1 MNEKP
6 MQYNHKE
13 IEKKW
18 QGVWDEKGVYK
29 TADQKAGAENEYIL
43 VEFPYPSGDLHVGH
57 WYAFAITDIYA
68 KYRRMLGK
76 NVLFPVGFDAFGLP
90 AENAAIKNNLNPRE
104 WTFSNIEF
112 MKTQMKRMG
121 ASFDWEHLVV
131 TCSPEYYKWTQWLFL
146 KFLENNLAYQSE
158 TNVNWCPSCKTVL
171 ANEQV
176 TGGKCERCGT
186 EVIQKKMKQ
195 WQLGITKYADR
206 LIDDLDT
213 LDWPHAIKEAQKNW
227 IGRSEG
233 SLIPFKVVFEKADTS
248 DTEISFE
255 VFTTRADTL
264 FGVSYVV
271 LAPESDLVQSLLEKV
286 SNRAEVEA
294 YISQT
299 SKKTEMD
306 RIADNKEKTGV
317 QLQGVFV
324 INPTNNEQVPVFIS
338 DYVLAGYGTGAVMA
352 VPAHDERD
360 FTFAKKF
367 NLPIKEVVIPS
378 MVDTR
383 NPPVTGKEYVIRK
396 NVHPIVRNNKGE
408 YLCLKWKK
416 HDWTTFPMGGVED
429 GEDIVEAAK
438 REVYEE
444 TGYKNLKFIEIL
456 GGPVRAEY
464 FAAHKDQNRV
474 AITQAVVFELIDEEN
489 DPIKQEEADS
499 HEVFWM
505 PIKEATTERMTH
517 TEMIIWIE
525 RLSGS
530 EKIFT
535 DEGSLINSKQFDNLT
550 SSEAAQKITEFV
562 GGKMTKN
569 YRLRDWLVS
578 RQRYWGCPIPVIHC
592 AKCGVVAVPEAD
604 LPVVLPEISDFM
616 PREDGKSP
624 LAKATEWLN
633 VKCPK
638 CGGDAERETDTLD
651 TFIDSSWY
659 YLRYVDPK
667 NDAEFASK
675 EKQDKWLPVNFYSG
689 GSEHTTMHLLFARF
703 FHKALFDFG
712 LVKSNEPFTTRLNRG
727 LILGPDGN
735 KMSKSKGNVIN
746 PDEIV
751 ERLGADTVRGYL
763 SFIGPYNE
771 PGNYPW
777 DLNGVVGIRR
787 FIEKMCRVKVASE
800 TSLEV
805 KKELSKTIKKV
816 SEDYQKLKFNTAL
829 AQLMIFTN
837 LAEKNSISKEDY
849 QTYLKLVFPIF
860 PHVAE
865 ELWSESGGEGLI
877 VESSW
882 PEQIEIDLSNEQ
894 KIINISI
901 NGKFRGTVE
910 VSPEADEAEVQKIA
924 FDNPNIAK
932 WLDGKT
938 IKKTI
943 YVKGKLLS
951 FVIEA

>member
-1 MNEKP
+1 MNEKQI
-6 MQYNHKE
+6 QYNHKE

-43 VEFPYPSGDLHVGH
+43 VEFPYPSGNLHVGH
-57 WYAFAITDIYA
+57 WYAFAVTDIYA

-104 WTFSNIEF
+104 WTLSNIEF
-112 MKTQMKRMG
+112 MKTQMKSMG

-176 TGGKCERCGT
+176 TTGRCARCES
-186 EVIQKKMKQ
+186 EVIQKKMNQ

-233 SLIPFKVVFEKADTS
+233 SLIPFKVAFEKAETADMEKNNS
-248 DTEISFE
+248 SEISFE

-271 LAPESDLVQSLLEKV
+271 LAPESDLVQNLLEKV
-286 SNRAEVEA
+286 SNRTDVEA

-306 RIADNKEKTGV
+306 RITDNKEKTGIE
-317 QLQGVFV
+317 LQGVFA
-324 INPTNNEQVPVFIS
+324 INLANNEQVPIFIS

-360 FTFAKKF
+360 FAFAKKF
-367 NLPIKEVVIPS
+367 NLPIKVVI
-378 MVDTR
+378 VDPQ
-383 NPPVTGKEYVIRK
+383 NLNQ
-396 NVHPIVRNNKGE
+396 NV
-408 YLCLKWKK
+408 L
-416 HDWTTFPMGGVED
+416 
-429 GEDIVEAAK
+429 
-438 REVYEE
+438 
-444 TGYKNLKFIEIL
+444 
-456 GGPVRAEY
+456 
-464 FAAHKDQNRV
+464 
-474 AITQAVVFELIDEEN
+474 
-489 DPIKQEEADS
+489 
-499 HEVFWM
+499 
-505 PIKEATTERMTH
+505 
-517 TEMIIWIE
+517 
-525 RLSGS
+525 
-530 EKIFT
+530 EKVFT
-535 DEGSLINSKQFDNLT
+535 DEGVLINSDKFNSLT
-550 SSEAAQKITEFV
+550 SADAASKITEFV

-604 LPVVLPEISDFM
+604 LPVVLPEISDFL

-624 LAKATEWLN
+624 LAKATDWLN

-638 CGGDAERETDTLD
+638 CGGNAERETDTLD

-667 NDAEFASK
+667 NDAEFASQ

-703 FHKALFDFG
+703 FHKALYDFG
-712 LVKSNEPFTTRLNRG
+712 LVKSTEPFTTRLNRG

-735 KMSKSKGNVIN
+735 KMSKSKGNVID

-787 FIEKMCRVKVASE
+787 FIEKVCRIKIATE
-800 TSLEV
+800 TSPEV
-805 KKELSKTIKKV
+805 RKELSRTIKKV
-816 SEDYQKLKFNTAL
+816 TEDYQKLKFNTAL

-849 QTYLKLVFPIF
+849 QIYLKLVFPIF

-865 ELWSESGGEGLI
+865 ELWSESGGEGLL
-877 VESSW
+877 VEAKW
-882 PEQIEIDLSNEQ
+882 PENIEIDSSNDKQ
-894 KIINISI
+894 ILTIHI
-901 NGKFRGTVE
+901 NGRMRGTVE
-910 VSPEADEAEVQKIA
+910 VEPNITEVQVQELA
-924 FDNPNIAK
+924 FSDPNIAK
-932 WLDGKT
+932 WLEGKN

-943 YVKGKLLS
+943 YVKGKLFS
-951 FVIEA
+951 VVTEA

>member
-1 MNEKP
+1 MNEKQI
-6 MQYNHKE
+6 QYNHKE

-29 TADQKAGAENEYIL
+29 TADQKTGADNEYIL

-90 AENAAIKNNLNPRE
+90 AENAAIKRGLNPRE

-306 RIADNKEKTGV
+306 RIADNKEKTGI
-317 QLQGVFV
+317 QLHGVFV
-324 INPTNNEQVPVFIS
+324 INPANNEQVPVFIS

-360 FTFAKKF
+360 FAFAKKF
-367 NLPIKEVVIPS
+367 NLPIKKVIL
-378 MVDTR
+378 
-383 NPPVTGKEYVIRK
+383 PPVIYSTSGIGIRGRG
-396 NVHPIVRNNKGE
+396 PAGDSDIRIISDCYTEEGE
-408 YLCLKWKK
+408 LVNS
-416 HDWTTFPMGGVED
+416 D
-429 GEDIVEAAK
+429 
-438 REVYEE
+438 
-444 TGYKNLKFIEIL
+444 KFN
-456 GGPVRAEY
+456 G
-464 FAAHKDQNRV
+464 
-474 AITQAVVFELIDEEN
+474 
-489 DPIKQEEADS
+489 
-499 HEVFWM
+499 
-505 PIKEATTERMTH
+505 
-517 TEMIIWIE
+517 
-525 RLSGS
+525 
-530 EKIFT
+530 
-535 DEGSLINSKQFDNLT
+535 LT
-550 SSEAAQKITEFV
+550 SADAVQKITEFV

-592 AKCGVVAVPEAD
+592 AKCGAVAVPEAD
-604 LPVVLPEISDFM
+604 LPVVLPEIVDFL

-624 LAKATEWLN
+624 LAKATDWLN

-667 NDAEFASK
+667 NENEFASK

-703 FHKALFDFG
+703 FHKVLFDFG
-712 LVKSNEPFTTRLNRG
+712 LVKSTEPFTTRLNRG

-787 FIEKMCRVKVASE
+787 FIEKMCRVKVDIE
-800 TSLEV
+800 TSPEV
-805 KKELSKTIKKV
+805 RKELSKTIKKV

-837 LAEKNSISKEDY
+837 LAEKNSISKGDY

-877 VESSW
+877 VERLW

-932 WLDGKT
+932 WLEGKT

-943 YVKGKLLS
+943 YVKGKLFS
-951 FVIEA
+951 VVTN

>member
-1 MNEKP
+1 MNEKQI
-6 MQYNHKE
+6 QYNHKE

-90 AENAAIKNNLNPRE
+90 AENAAIKRGLNPRE

-176 TGGKCERCGT
+176 SGGKCERCGT
-186 EVIQKKMKQ
+186 EVIQKKMNQ

-206 LIDDLDT
+206 LIDDLDN

-233 SLIPFKVVFEKADTS
+233 SLISFKVAFEKDHTADSEKNNTS
-248 DTEISFE
+248 EISFE

-286 SNRAEVEA
+286 SNRAKVEA

-306 RIADNKEKTGV
+306 RIADNKDKTGV
-317 QLQGVFV
+317 RLEGVFA
-324 INPTNNEQVPVFIS
+324 INPANNEQVPVFIS

-360 FTFAKKF
+360 FAFAKKF
-367 NLPIKEVVIPS
+367 NLNIKTVIS
-378 MVDTR
+378 
-383 NPPVTGKEYVIRK
+383 I
-396 NVHPIVRNNKGE
+396 
-408 YLCLKWKK
+408 
-416 HDWTTFPMGGVED
+416 F
-429 GEDIVEAAK
+429 A
-438 REVYEE
+438 
-444 TGYKNLKFIEIL
+444 TGYSEEELQKKYSEYSGHEKPYVREFGVLLNSGQFNNLSTE
-456 GGPVRAEY
+456 
-464 FAAHKDQNRV
+464 V
-474 AITQAVVFELIDEEN
+474 ARE
-489 DPIKQEEADS
+489 
-499 HEVFWM
+499 
-505 PIKEATTERMTH
+505 
-517 TEMIIWIE
+517 
-525 RLSGS
+525 
-530 EKIFT
+530 
-535 DEGSLINSKQFDNLT
+535 
-550 SSEAAQKITEFV
+550 KITEFV
-562 GGKMTKN
+562 GGKITKN

-592 AKCGVVAVPEAD
+592 AKCGAVAVPESE
-604 LPVVLPEISDFM
+604 LPVVLPEISDFL

-624 LAKATEWLN
+624 LAKATDWLN

-659 YLRYVDPK
+659 YLRYTDPK
-667 NDAEFASK
+667 NENEFAAK

-703 FHKALFDFG
+703 FHKALFDLG
-712 LVKSNEPFTTRLNRG
+712 LVKSAEPFTTRLNRG

-787 FIEKMCRVKVASE
+787 FIEKMCRIQITAE
-800 TSLEV
+800 TSSEV
-805 KKELSKTIKKV
+805 RKELSKTIKKV
-816 SEDYQKLKFNTAL
+816 TEDYQKLKFNTAL

-865 ELWSESGGEGLI
+865 ELWNQSSGEGLI
-877 VESSW
+877 VEAKW
-882 PEQIEIDLSNEQ
+882 PENIEIDSSNDKQ
-894 KIINISI
+894 ILTIHI
-901 NGKFRGTVE
+901 NGKMRGTIEVE
-910 VSPEADEAEVQKIA
+910 PNITEAQVQELA
-924 FDNPNIAK
+924 FSDPNIAK
-932 WLDGKT
+932 WLEGKT

-943 YVKGKLLS
+943 YVKGKLFS
-951 FVIEA
+951 VVAEA

>member
-1 MNEKP
+1 MNEKQI
-6 MQYNHKE
+6 QYNHKE
-13 IEKKW
+13 IETKW

-90 AENAAIKNNLNPRE
+90 AENAAIKRGLNPRE

-176 TGGKCERCGT
+176 SGGKCERCGT

-206 LIDDLDT
+206 LIDDLDN

-233 SLIPFKVVFEKADTS
+233 SLIPFKVVDS
-248 DTEISFE
+248 EISFE
-255 VFTTRADTL
+255 VFTTRADTF

-271 LAPESDLVQSLLEKV
+271 LAPESNLVQNLLEKV
-286 SNRAEVEA
+286 LNRAEVEA

-306 RIADNKEKTGV
+306 RIADNKDKTGV
-317 QLQGVFV
+317 SLEGVFV
-324 INPTNNEQVPVFIS
+324 TNPANNEQVPVFIS

-360 FTFAKKF
+360 FAFAKKF
-367 NLPIKEVVIPS
+367 NLPIKQVILDS
-378 MVDTR
+378 Q
-383 NPPVTGKEYVIRK
+383 NS
-396 NVHPIVRNNKGE
+396 
-408 YLCLKWKK
+408 
-416 HDWTTFPMGGVED
+416 
-429 GEDIVEAAK
+429 
-438 REVYEE
+438 
-444 TGYKNLKFIEIL
+444 
-456 GGPVRAEY
+456 
-464 FAAHKDQNRV
+464 DQN
-474 AITQAVVFELIDEEN
+474 IL
-489 DPIKQEEADS
+489 
-499 HEVFWM
+499 
-505 PIKEATTERMTH
+505 
-517 TEMIIWIE
+517 
-525 RLSGS
+525 
-530 EKIFT
+530 EKVFT
-535 DEGSLINSKQFDNLT
+535 DEGVLTNSDKFNGLT
-550 SSEAAQKITEFV
+550 SADAQQKITEFV
-562 GGKMTKN
+562 GGKITKN

-624 LAKATEWLN
+624 LAKATDWLN

-703 FHKALFDFG
+703 FHKALYDFG
-712 LVKSNEPFTTRLNRG
+712 LVKSTEPFTTRLNRG

-787 FIEKMCRVKVASE
+787 FIEKMCRVQSGTE

-816 SEDYQKLKFNTAL
+816 TEDYQKLKFNTAL

-865 ELWSESGGEGLI
+865 ELWSQNDGEGLI

-901 NGKFRGTVE
+901 NGKFRGTIE

-932 WLDGKT
+932 WLEGKN

-951 FVIEA
+951 VVTEV